1 MIFLEKL
8 KKRNRTLLE
17 MHMGMAAFGLLCQAV
32 GIWFVDRKGIYSLSL
47 WLGILLAGLAAVHM
61 YRSLDRSLG
70 QGDRAVK
77 LIFRDYLIRYV
88 LFAAILLMIIVT
100 GKLNPLAVFLGYMGL
115 KVSALIQPF
124 THKLCNRIFQ
134 ETDPV
139 PEPIPEDGFEDGSEE
154 RMVPS
159 GETEDLSAGRTDQ
172 SEETEDLSEEKK
184 DLPAG
189 EIELLEEKIDL
200 SKEFEETGKEV

>member
-17 MHMGMAAFGLLCQAV
+17 MHIGMAAFGLLCQAV
-32 GIWFVDRKGIYSLSL
+32 GIWFVGNKVIYSLSL

-61 YRSLDRSLG
+61 YRSLDRSLD

-88 LFAAILLMIIVT
+88 LFAAILFMIIVT

-124 THKLCNRIFQ
+124 THRLCNRIFH

-139 PEPIPEDGFEDGSEE
+139 PEPIPEDGPEE
-154 RMVPS
+154 RTVLS
-159 GETEDLSAGRTDQ
+159 GETEDLPAGRTDQ
-172 SEETEDLSEEKK
+172 SGGTEDLFEEKIDLSEEKK
-184 DLPAG
+184 
-189 EIELLEEKIDL
+189 KL
-200 SKEFEETGKEV
+200 SEETGKEV